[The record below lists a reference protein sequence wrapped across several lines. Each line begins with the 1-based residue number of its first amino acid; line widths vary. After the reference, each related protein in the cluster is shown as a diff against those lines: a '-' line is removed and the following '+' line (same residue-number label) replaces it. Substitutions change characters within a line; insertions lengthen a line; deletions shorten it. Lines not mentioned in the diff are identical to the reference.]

1 MPSNNK
7 TVKASKG
14 AVAKKAVAKV
24 TKSAK
29 SAKVDK
35 VVEKKQAKVVKTTK
49 TTKATKEVAVKKP
62 HRFRAGTVAYR
73 RIRKEQRL
81 GDAII
86 KNAPLARLI
95 KNAIND
101 GTVKSDKG
109 FKLSKAALAAVS
121 EIMDHETLRLLST
134 AQKIASHGTDRITLT
149 SNDLYLAAELSGTGD
164 FLPARGYA
172 ANK

>member
-7 TVKASKG
+7 SVKASK
-14 AVAKKAVAKV
+14 ASARKTTAKV
-24 TKSAK
+24 VKSSK
-29 SAKVDK
+29 PEKVI
-35 VVEKKQAKVVKTTK
+35 EKKQAKTSKVTK
-49 TTKATKEVAVKKP
+49 TTKAVKEVVAKKP

-101 GTVKSDKG
+101 GTVKTEKG

-149 SNDLYLAAELSGTGD
+149 SNDLYLAAELSGTGE
-164 FLPARGYA
+164 FLPARGFA

>member
-1 MPSNNK
+1 MPSNSK
-7 TVKASKG
+7 TVKASKP
-14 AVAKKAVAKV
+14 VARTKATKALVEKKTKATVTKRQVKPTKAVAK
-24 TKSAK
+24 S
-29 SAKVDK
+29 
-35 VVEKKQAKVVKTTK
+35 
-49 TTKATKEVAVKKP
+49 TKEVTKKP

-101 GTVKSDKG
+101 GTVKTDKG

-149 SNDLYLAAELSGTGD
+149 SNDLYLAAELSGVGD
-164 FLPARGYA
+164 FLPARGFA
-172 ANK
+172 ASK

>member
-1 MPSNNK
+1 MPSNK
-7 TVKASKG
+7 TVKASKP
-14 AVAKKAVAKV
+14 AARSKATKAQVEKKTKATVTKRQAKPTKAVAK
-24 TKSAK
+24 S
-29 SAKVDK
+29 
-35 VVEKKQAKVVKTTK
+35 
-49 TTKATKEVAVKKP
+49 TKEITKKP

-101 GTVKSDKG
+101 GTVKTDKG

-149 SNDLYLAAELSGTGD
+149 SNDLYLAAELSGVVD
-164 FLPARGYA
+164 FLPARGFA
-172 ANK
+172 ASK